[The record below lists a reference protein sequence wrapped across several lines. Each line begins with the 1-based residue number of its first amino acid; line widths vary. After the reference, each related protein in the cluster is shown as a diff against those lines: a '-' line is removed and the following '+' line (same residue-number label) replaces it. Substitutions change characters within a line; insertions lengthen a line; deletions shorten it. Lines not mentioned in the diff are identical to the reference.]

1 MILEKYQGCGNDFL
15 IVDGS
20 RTPVID
26 LQQVVKLC
34 DRHRGFGADGLIIAR
49 RDPLSMELWNQD
61 GTRAGMCGNGLRCFV
76 HHAYR
81 KGWIRADR
89 PYRIG
94 TGDGLRSAWITS
106 TEPFICRVEAGIP
119 DFDAKRMT
127 NQALLPG
134 LLHAPFLSQQQSCS
148 FWLGVPHTVLFTA
161 DPEAVSE
168 DQARAISM
176 HPFFKEGTNVDF
188 ARLKENSGLQ
198 VRTWERGVGWTLAC
212 GTGACASAV
221 AAAIFGL
228 CPLPCKVR
236 CPGGLLQVEQAPDKQ
251 CLLTGPSVYI
261 GKMEVKACE

>member
-26 LQQVVKLC
+26 PQQVAALC

-94 TGDGLRSAWITS
+94 TGDGLRSVWICS

-127 NQALLPG
+127 NQPLLPG

-148 FWLGVPHTVLFTA
+148 FWLGVPHTVLFTP
-161 DPEAVSE
+161 DP
-168 DQARAISM
+168 
-176 HPFFKEGTNVDF
+176 
-188 ARLKENSGLQ
+188 
-198 VRTWERGVGWTLAC
+198 
-212 GTGACASAV
+212 
-221 AAAIFGL
+221 
-228 CPLPCKVR
+228 
-236 CPGGLLQVEQAPDKQ
+236 
-251 CLLTGPSVYI
+251 
-261 GKMEVKACE
+261 

>member
-15 IVDGS
+15 IADGS

-26 LQQVVKLC
+26 PQQVAALC

-81 KGWIRADR
+81 KGWIQADR
-89 PYRIG
+89 SYRIG
-94 TGDGLRSAWITS
+94 TGDGLRSVWICS

-127 NQALLPG
+127 NQPLLPG

-148 FWLGVPHTVLFTA
+148 FWLGVPHTVLFTT
-161 DPEAVSE
+161 DPEVVSAE
-168 DQARAISM
+168 QARAIGR
-176 HPFFKEGTNVDF
+176 HPFFKEGMWISH
-188 ARLKENSGLQ
+188 A
-198 VRTWERGVGWTLAC
+198 
-212 GTGACASAV
+212 
-221 AAAIFGL
+221 
-228 CPLPCKVR
+228 
-236 CPGGLLQVEQAPDKQ
+236 
-251 CLLTGPSVYI
+251 
-261 GKMEVKACE
+261 

>member
-26 LQQVVKLC
+26 PQQVAALC

-94 TGDGLRSAWITS
+94 RIA
-106 TEPFICRVEAGIP
+106 ERVDLFNRAVY
-119 DFDAKRMT
+119 
-127 NQALLPG
+127 
-134 LLHAPFLSQQQSCS
+134 LS
-148 FWLGVPHTVLFTA
+148 G
-161 DPEAVSE
+161 
-168 DQARAISM
+168 
-176 HPFFKEGTNVDF
+176 G
-188 ARLKENSGLQ
+188 SGHS
-198 VRTWERGVGWTLAC
+198 G
-212 GTGACASAV
+212 
-221 AAAIFGL
+221 F
-228 CPLPCKVR
+228 
-236 CPGGLLQVEQAPDKQ
+236 
-251 CLLTGPSVYI
+251 
-261 GKMEVKACE
+261 

>member
-34 DRHRGFGADGLIIAR
+34 D